1 MDVDL
6 QSLGPASVGAFEAA
20 LSTLSAALYLLVA
33 VAVLAKAPRDHRS
46 RLFLLIAITN
56 VMPYAASVLF
66 WYRGAVT
73 FTKPLLLAVA
83 LSFAV
88 GSVAL
93 FHFSQVFPWRRPWI
107 RDQKPWLR
115 AAYIASPLLTAA
127 VILPMPP
134 DLVDMTQFDALLLL
148 VAGFP
153 TMVLIGLVLPFGGL
167 LSLYKS
173 YQVAKQ
179 DGIESARVTLLGI
192 LASQFGGGV
201 MSLIVIPFLHV
212 VVPEGPWLTI
222 ASSALLAFGLV
233 MPIAFWLGVWRYRV
247 LDLDMERLPGM
258 Q

>member
-6 QSLGPASVGAFEAA
+6 QSLGPTSVGAFEAVLA
-20 LSTLSAALYLLVA
+20 FVSAALYLLVA
-33 VAVLAKAPRDHRS
+33 LAVLAKASRDQRS
-46 RLFLLIAITN
+46 RLFLLIAMTN
-56 VMPYAASVLF
+56 VMPYVASVLF
-66 WYRGAVT
+66 WYRGAVN

-93 FHFSQVFPWRRPWI
+93 FHFSQLFPWRRPWI
-107 RDQKPWLR
+107 REQTPWLK
-115 AAYIASPLLTAA
+115 AAYLACPLLTLA

-134 DLVDMTQFDALLLL
+134 DLIDMTQFDALLLL

-173 YQVAKQ
+173 YQAAKRN
-179 DGIESARVTLLGI
+179 GVESARATLLGI
-192 LASQFGGGV
+192 LVSQLGGGV
-201 MSLIVIPFLHV
+201 LSVIVIPFLHI

-222 ASSALLAFGLV
+222 ASSALLAFGVV
-233 MPIAFWLGVWRYRV
+233 MPIAFWMGVWRYRV
-247 LDLDMERLPGM
+247 LELDIERLPG
-258 Q
+258 